1 MKNMVIG
8 LVVVIVT
15 LGGLQV
21 AQSEDLKQIQDEV
34 RQVVMDQLA
43 AIEKSPKN
51 LYDMENTI
59 FRVDFYQRDPSIV
72 KLEADEFT
80 SDGQYTFNYEWSS
93 EFIKR
98 LSCWIAAEYYRR
110 TRFQKTACNMT
121 YFVKGN
127 IRIWEWEF
135 DGSNCYKVF
144 PDFDWTL

>member
-51 LYDMENTI
+51 VYNMKITI
-59 FRVDFYQRDPSIV
+59 
-72 KLEADEFT
+72 LE
-80 SDGQYTFNYEWSS
+80 
-93 EFIKR
+93 R
-98 LSCWIAAEYYRR
+98 
-110 TRFQKTACNMT
+110 
-121 YFVKGN
+121 
-127 IRIWEWEF
+127 
-135 DGSNCYKVF
+135 
-144 PDFDWTL
+144 